1 MVTPMGDLG
10 SQWTRNTVEI
20 STLGHSLRRGG
31 GGENKGHL
39 CFLVASLGTGRG
51 DFFHVAI
58 LPFALNKKAR
68 FML

>member
-1 MVTPMGDLG
+1 MDQECGRNLDFGPHSEEGGD
-10 SQWTRNTVEI
+10 
-20 STLGHSLRRGG
+20 
-31 GGENKGHL
+31 NKGHL